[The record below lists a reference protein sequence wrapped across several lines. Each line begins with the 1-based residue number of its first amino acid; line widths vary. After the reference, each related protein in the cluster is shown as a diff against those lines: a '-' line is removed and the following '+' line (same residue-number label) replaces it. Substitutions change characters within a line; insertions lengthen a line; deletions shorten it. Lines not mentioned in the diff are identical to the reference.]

1 MMTSPQLGYLTNVCD
16 FISTPVISMTTKL
29 GRMANQHALIL
40 SHFTDM
46 MASPRSG
53 HMTNVYGFISA
64 PIRPITTK
72 VGRMVDEHELI
83 YLAGTMCN

>member
-1 MMTSPQLGYLTNVCD
+1 M
-16 FISTPVISMTTKL
+16 
-29 GRMANQHALIL
+29 HL